1 MDMTTAAAISPIP
14 TLQTFTESGGKP
26 EEYNAFVEKRTA
38 ELEAEAFKA
47 AGERAGGVV
56 RVRVVGSGWRPGQT
70 HYKVLAKA
78 PFDPRIEPGKPG
90 YENPYKHEPPLS
102 LRIGAVT
109 EVPIRD
115 ERHLALLKSDANLK
129 FEGDGVP
136 THEEEQALVDA
147 ARKHLAGGG
156 ASAVQ
161 VNVSALEAFKKEL
174 AQVKEEALKAIGDA
188 RAEATAAKGSAEK
201 SAAAQKVAEESVA
214 KLGQDLE
221 ATRKMVADLQV
232 ELAEAKKKLAAA
244 PPPVPADGQGQQGK
258 KK

>member
-1 MDMTTAAAISPIP
+1 MTTAAAISPIP

-26 EEYNAFVEKRTA
+26 EEYNSFVEKRTA

-147 ARKHLAGGG
+147 ARKHLAAGG
-156 ASAVQ
+156 ASAAVQ
-161 VNVSALEAFKKEL
+161 VNVSAVEAFKKEL
-174 AQVKEEALKAIGDA
+174 VQVKEEARKAIGDA

-201 SAAAQKVAEESVA
+201 SAAAQKVAEEAVA
-214 KLGQDLE
+214 KLDQDLK
-221 ATRKMVADLQV
+221 AARKMVADLQA

-244 PPPVPADGQGQQGK
+244 PPVPVDSQGQQGK